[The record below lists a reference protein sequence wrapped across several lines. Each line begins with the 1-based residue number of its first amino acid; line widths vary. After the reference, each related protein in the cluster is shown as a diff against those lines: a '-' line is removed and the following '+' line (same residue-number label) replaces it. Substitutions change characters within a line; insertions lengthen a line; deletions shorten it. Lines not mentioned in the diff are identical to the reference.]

1 MIGLGVQI
9 LTIES
14 ITEAIMGDLNLRNN
28 FISTLRSMIAEVID
42 EPEIEY
48 TTFRLRACLHD
59 LKYMAKIDVLP
70 MIIGKTDFLEQLIL
84 SLLAFHFCDS
94 SERPT

>member
-14 ITEAIMGDLNLRNN
+14 ITEAIMGDPNLRNN

-42 EPEIEY
+42 DPEIE
-48 TTFRLRACLHD
+48 
-59 LKYMAKIDVLP
+59 
-70 MIIGKTDFLEQLIL
+70 
-84 SLLAFHFCDS
+84 
-94 SERPT
+94 

>member
-1 MIGLGVQI
+1 M
-9 LTIES
+9 
-14 ITEAIMGDLNLRNN
+14 
-28 FISTLRSMIAEVID
+28 F
-42 EPEIEY
+42 
-48 TTFRLRACLHD
+48 CLHD